1 LDNWCEGGNSC
12 SFHDFPY
19 KAQIPVLQNG
29 KRETRVFT
37 CKEDVY
43 EVIKLL
49 IKETKDFNSKGK
61 SFDVALS
68 VSKQLPFFSCM
79 NILYNQDAQ
88 KDIEKYIY
96 CKEFGISPY
105 PGSFG
110 GQPKRWVDRAF
121 IIKKALAKREESMIN
136 KQKEG
141 MNNG

>member
-1 LDNWCEGGNSC
+1 MDNWCKGGNSC
-12 SFHDFPY
+12 NFHDFPY
-19 KAQIPVLQNG
+19 KAEIPILIDG
-29 KRETRVFT
+29 KRERRTFT

-49 IKETKDFNSKGK
+49 IKETEDFNSKGK

-79 NILYNQDAQ
+79 NILYDKNAQ
-88 KDIEKYIY
+88 KYVEKYIY
-96 CKEFGISPY
+96 CQEFNVAPY
-105 PGSFG
+105 AGDFGS
-110 GQPKRWVDRAF
+110 QPKKWVDRAF